1 MTTTRT
7 HLSDSDWRF
16 VMNTHNVR
24 APRTGLVTLPVGL
37 LAVGMFLGGCSTGH
51 DDDSGVQ
58 HPTQSGA
65 SVTAPATEYPRPTA
79 TTSRVPTVRPETP
92 ILPTE
97 LPAEFANLDRT
108 DPDSVAA
115 AFARLWFTQDT
126 SVDLSPYHARL
137 RVAPLLTPELA
148 GQIAANPPIS
158 GPGADWLQLTQHNAR
173 LTVAPGDVRTIPDES
188 MEGTAPTD
196 TSTRVARVL
205 EVRQTIT
212 TSTDDPP
219 PARTLRVAV
228 IVHLESDGWRVARV
242 EQR

>member
-16 VMNTHNVR
+16 AMNTHKVR
-24 APRTGLVTLPVGL
+24 APRTGLVTLRVGVIAVGL
-37 LAVGMFLGGCSTGH
+37 FLGGCSTGQ
-51 DDDSGVQ
+51 DEDAGVQ
-58 HPTQSGA
+58 QPTQSGA
-65 SVTAPATEYPRPTA
+65 SVTAATEYPRPTA
-79 TTSRVPTVRPETP
+79 TTSRVPAVRPETP

-97 LPAEFANLDRT
+97 LPAEFANLDRF

-137 RVAPLLTPELA
+137 CAAPLLTTDLA
-148 GQIAANPPIS
+148 AQIAANPPIS

-173 LTVAPGDVRTIPDES
+173 LTVAPSDVRTIPDES
-188 MEGTAPTD
+188 MEGTAPPD

-212 TSTDDPP
+212 TSTEDPP